1 MSAALGYDPAA
12 LVLGHMNR
20 EPFGTNQNCTAA
32 LAYYLAVLKRNLFN
46 PYSPKLV
53 MDVAYSLEDE
63 LFSRKPLIRS
73 E

>member
-1 MSAALGYDPAA
+1 MAAALGYDPAA

-32 LAYYLAVLKRNLFN
+32 LAYYLAVLKRNLFS

-53 MDVAYSLEDE
+53 IDAS
-63 LFSRKPLIRS
+63 
-73 E
+73 